1 MNNEVWAQIRVQK
14 SILEASIYV
23 APLLGS
29 TIDRVIQEKEIV
41 GMNPAQT

>member
-1 MNNEVWAQIRVQK
+1 MNNEVWARAHIQK
-14 SILEASIYV
+14 SILGASIY
-23 APLLGS
+23 ATWLLGS